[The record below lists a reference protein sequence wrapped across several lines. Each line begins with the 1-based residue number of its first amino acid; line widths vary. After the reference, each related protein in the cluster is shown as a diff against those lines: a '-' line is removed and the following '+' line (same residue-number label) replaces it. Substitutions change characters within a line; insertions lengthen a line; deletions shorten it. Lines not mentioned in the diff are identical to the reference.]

1 MLCKKFCVLYKF
13 VNKMIFPANIRL
25 ICGNLLLKSPKE
37 RSEIKCMTEYVE
49 LYFVLLISFAELCIN
64 GSAQKRRRQASDT
77 L

>member
-1 MLCKKFCVLYKF
+1 
-13 VNKMIFPANIRL
+13 MIFPANIRL

-49 LYFVLLISFAELCIN
+49 LFFILLISFAKLCIN
-64 GSAQKRRRQASDT
+64 GSTQKRRRQASDT

>member
-1 MLCKKFCVLYKF
+1 MLYRKFCVLYKI
-13 VNKMIFPANIRL
+13 VKIIAFPVNIRL

>member
-1 MLCKKFCVLYKF
+1 
-13 VNKMIFPANIRL
+13 MIFPANIWL

-49 LYFVLLISFAELCIN
+49 LFFILLISFAELCIN
-64 GSAQKRRRQASDT
+64 GSVQKRRRQASDT

>member
-1 MLCKKFCVLYKF
+1 
-13 VNKMIFPANIRL
+13 MIFPAKIRL

-37 RSEIKCMTEYVE
+37 RSEIKYMIEYVE
-49 LYFVLLISFAELCIN
+49 LYYILLISFAELCIN